1 MRDTNLITTKK
12 STIYFQILQVKH
24 QTNWTWTLN
33 QNTGMVFFL
42 HSLIKCFPV
51 YIEINQYSS
60 NHLPIFNSKF
70 LYQYQTEESRTE

>member
-1 MRDTNLITTKK
+1 MRETNLITTKSQQSTFK
-12 STIYFQILQVKH
+12 SFKLNTKQIEPEPLIKIPG
-24 QTNWTWTLN
+24 WF
-33 QNTGMVFFL
+33 FFL
-42 HSLIKCFPV
+42 HSLIQCFPV